1 LTNVLDGSAA
11 QGITLVAPA
20 GYGKTMLAREWLQGR
35 EAVVWY
41 RLALPCL
48 DLAAFAIGLA
58 DAAEEA
64 LPEVAATLHQRAP
77 TTPSP
82 VGLARALAHSIRGWA
97 EEGLLVIDDYHFASE
112 SEAIDEFLESLLRNS
127 ALRLLVT
134 TRSRP
139 PWSSARRLVHG
150 HVMEIGA
157 TQLAMT
163 AEEAEQ
169 LLGGHAVGNVR
180 DLVEKANG
188 WPAILGLASAAAR
201 TDAPQHTVSDAL
213 FRYFAEEVL
222 NQQPAH
228 VQRFMLEASVRL
240 RVTATADT
248 DALDHLL
255 NAGLLDH
262 EGDDFRFHPLLQDFL
277 RQRLW
282 ESDSER
288 AEELAKRAIEDAK
301 AGGDYEEAFHL
312 SLSFRPDDAIEVA
325 SGAVAELVRTGR
337 VATAER
343 WVELCGSRALERPSL
358 VLAKA
363 AAALR
368 RGQFADSLALTRD
381 LADRL
386 PEEDPQAWRAAYLT
400 AQALH
405 LLADKVD
412 AMIYARRAVERAQED
427 ADRPSALLLACL
439 CAARLE
445 LPEAD
450 RYLAALAQL
459 GGDDTSRLRF
469 AAAQLVAAVK
479 KGSLAGVWDTTEPVL
494 PLVER
499 APNPLLQ
506 THVLACASYLCML
519 RADYRRA
526 ATLAERSMDICREYE
541 IGFALDFSL
550 LCRAFADIGS
560 GAFKEARARLRALAR
575 RAAAH
580 EDADFHLL
588 VRIAELKL
596 ALARGTHARL
606 ADLSPLP
613 PTIEAQA
620 TRAYV
625 GAHRALLALAAA
637 ADGDWERASERA
649 ERALALS
656 GSAEAVHYA
665 RFADAIARIE
675 RREAATGALGALLR
689 DIECAEALDAFVVA
703 YRACPTLLSHINKGS
718 WTPGL
723 QQATSAANDG
733 ALLAR
738 DARSSANVATEAM
751 LPLLTPREAEV
762 LELLGEGLS
771 NDAIAAAL
779 VISPATAKVHVH
791 NILNKLGART
801 RTEAVRRADLSS
813 MRSAD

>member
-1 LTNVLDGSAA
+1 MLDGSAA
-11 QGITLVAPA
+11 QAITLVAPA

-35 EAVVWY
+35 EAVLWY
-41 RLALPCL
+41 RLALPCV

-77 TTPSP
+77 ITPSP
-82 VGLARALAHSIRGWA
+82 VSLARALARAIRGWA

-112 SEAIDEFLESLLRNS
+112 SEAIDEFVESLLRSS

-139 PWSSARRLVHG
+139 RWASARRLVHG
-150 HVMEIGA
+150 EVLEIGA

-163 AEEAEQ
+163 PEEAEQ
-169 LLGGHAVGNVR
+169 LLGGHALGNVR
-180 DLVEKANG
+180 DLVEKASG
-188 WPAILGLASAAAR
+188 WPAIIGLASAAAR
-201 TDAPQHTVSDAL
+201 ADAPHDAVADAL

-240 RVTATADT
+240 RASATADT
-248 DALDHLL
+248 DVLQRLL
-255 NAGLLDH
+255 KGGLLEH
-262 EGDDFRFHPLLQDFL
+262 EGDGFRFHPLLQEFL

-288 AEELAKRAIEDAK
+288 AEELARRAIEDAR
-301 AGGDYEEAFHL
+301 AAGDYEGAFHL
-312 SLSFRPDDAIEVA
+312 SLSFRPDEAIDVA
-325 SGAVAELVRTGR
+325 SGAVEELVRTGR

-343 WVELCGSRALERPSL
+343 WVELCGSGALERPSL

-363 AAALR
+363 AASLR
-368 RGQFADSLALTRD
+368 RGRFADSLALTRD

-386 PEEDPQAWRAAYLT
+386 PEDDPQAWRAAYLT

-405 LLADKVD
+405 LLADKAD
-412 AMIYARRAVERAQED
+412 AMIYARRAVERARED

-445 LPEAD
+445 LPEAE

-459 GGDDTSRLRF
+459 GGDDTHGRLRF
-469 AAAQLVAAVK
+469 AAAQLVASVK
-479 KGSLAGVWDTTEPVL
+479 KGSLAGVWETTEAVL

-506 THVLACASYLCML
+506 THVLACASYVCML

-526 ATLAERSMDICREYE
+526 AILAERSMDICREYE
-541 IGFALDFSL
+541 IAFALDFSL

-560 GAFKEARARLRALAR
+560 GAFKEARARLRALER
-575 RAAAH
+575 RAVAH

-588 VRIAELKL
+588 IRIAELKL
-596 ALARGTHARL
+596 ELARGTDARL
-606 ADLSPLP
+606 ADPSALP

-625 GAHRALLALAAA
+625 GAHHALLALAAA
-637 ADGDWERASERA
+637 ACGDCARASERA
-649 ERALALS
+649 DRALALS
-656 GSAEAVHYA
+656 GSAEAAYYA
-665 RFADAIARIE
+665 RFADTIARIQ
-675 RREAATGALGALLR
+675 RGEAATDTLGALLR
-689 DIECAEALDAFVVA
+689 DVECAEALDAFVVA
-703 YRACPTLLSHINKGS
+703 YRACPTLLSQINKGS

-733 ALLAR
+733 PLLAR
-738 DARSSANVATEAM
+738 NAGSAANVAPEEV
-751 LPLLTPREAEV
+751 LPSLTPREAEV

-771 NDAIAAAL
+771 NGAIAAAL

-801 RTEAVRRADLSS
+801 RMEAVRRADRSG
-813 MRSAD
+813 MRSDD